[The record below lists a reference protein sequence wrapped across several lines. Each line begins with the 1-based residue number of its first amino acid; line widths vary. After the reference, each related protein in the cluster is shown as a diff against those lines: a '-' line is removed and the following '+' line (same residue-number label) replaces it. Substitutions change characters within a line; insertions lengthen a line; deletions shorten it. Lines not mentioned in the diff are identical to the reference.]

1 MKSLVPWFCLVA
13 AAGSQALHAADGLE
27 AYRQGNYTL
36 AAEHLNAELTKD
48 PVANYYLGLMRLYGY
63 GQLKNNEIALRYF
76 NQAAQSGYLPAQLLL
91 ARYYLVSAGDPALAF
106 QWFKK
111 AADKDD
117 MTAQMYV
124 AAAYLFGYGVKQ
136 NPDASR
142 RYYIEAAK
150 DGNDIAQ
157 YALGENFL
165 ESRDNRNKKMG
176 LIWLGKSAEK
186 GNAKAQLK
194 LGNMYATGG
203 FVSRDPVKAKELL
216 EKAAAQNS
224 PAAMVSL
231 GELAKKE
238 GQFQQ
243 AHEWLL
249 KAANEKYIPAQFAL
263 AQLFM
268 EANSPI
274 YDGKSG
280 FLWMLKAAEGGSY
293 DAELAL
299 SKMYKEGQGVPVD
312 PNLAEEWHQKA
323 VKTAALKPASLD
335 AKIAV
340 AKWLSNDKSESLA
353 ESGYRLGGIYNA
365 WKNPLAL
372 KENNYNQPPQMGVIT
387 RQELYKPQFVLV
399 NPDEIPISDYFDALA
414 PTLSDSGAWTFPRY
428 HLDEE
433 IEALLRDESLVL
445 KHDKETSVVD
455 ANATYPVNN
464 ELKPFDYVDEKTTG
478 WEHQSNFQ
486 AVLSKLYGQAIL
498 GESSAQFELGQL
510 YQYGIGVAQNI
521 DQAITYFQL
530 AAVQQDIRAEYNLG
544 VIYLEGKTSPV
555 DYQKGIE
562 WMTDAAF
569 KGNSYAQ
576 YVLAN
581 LYEKG
586 LTDPAG
592 QVVIA
597 PNHQQAMAMYYL
609 ASSNNFGDA
618 EYSLADY
625 LVKEK
630 KTGLS
635 VAAKQNRSKLIKR
648 LYEGAVKNGIAEAV
662 LPLAFYNA
670 MDSDTSKQKQA
681 FEVAKKEAQA
691 GNSEAALLLGM
702 MYERGISVPA
712 DPVEAMYWYQKAALN
727 PVSAFILGTYYA
739 EGKSLSKDAP
749 KGRELLQQSADA
761 GFGYA
766 NLNLAILQHQEGQD
780 FLTELDKARQLGNSK
795 AGLLLA
801 DYYLLEA
808 NDPDK
813 MKQAA
818 DIYQFFAEKGDK
830 DAQMK
835 LGFLFDRGLGGQAN
849 TELAAQ
855 WYTSAAE
862 QGQPLA
868 QYLLGQLYQ
877 LGKIS
882 KEPDYVEAK
891 KWFNAALT
899 GYPQAAV
906 ALGFIYDTVDNDYL
920 NAEKNY
926 NLAANAGDAIGRY
939 NLGLLY
945 ENGKGIPVD
954 NQKAQALYLEAANQ
968 GYPNAMTQLAE
979 LYFKGVKGERNEE
992 EALNWYK
999 KAASLGESGAMYQL
1013 GLLSETGV
1021 ATPLDLAAA
1030 LKYYQQ
1036 AADLGNEKAKM
1047 ALARMYQYGL
1057 GVEKDPQHA
1066 ADIYKELSATSN
1078 AYAQFQLAV
1087 MYLDGTLG
1095 ERQLEQGKGLLRQA
1109 RDNGYKQAGIM
1120 MQWLNAQQEQRL
1132 SFIEPVILNH
1142 APVLAGQSADLMYL
1156 DALSEWN
1163 RGNETLSRMILNR
1176 IMSQFPQYAPAKRA
1190 YEQLNQQGKATII
1203 FG

>member
-13 AAGSQALHAADGLE
+13 AAGSEVLHAADGFE

-36 AAEHLNAELTKD
+36 AAERLNTATTKD

-76 NQAAQSGYLPAQLLL
+76 NQSAQSGYLPAQLLL
-91 ARYYLVSAGDPALAF
+91 ARYYLISADDPARAF

-111 AADKDD
+111 AADKED
-117 MTAQMYV
+117 TSAQMYV
-124 AAAYLFGYGVKQ
+124 AAAYLFGYGTPK
-136 NPDASR
+136 NPDAAR

-176 LIWLGKSAEK
+176 LIWLTKSAEK
-186 GNAKAQLK
+186 GNPNAQLK

-216 EKAAAQNS
+216 EKVAQQNS
-224 PAAMVSL
+224 APAMLSL

-238 GQFQQ
+238 GEFQQ
-243 AHEWLL
+243 AKDWLS
-249 KAANEKYIPAQFAL
+249 KAADKNYPPAQLAL
-263 AQLFM
+263 AQLYLDSK
-268 EANSPI
+268 SPL
-274 YDGKSG
+274 YDEKSG
-280 FLWMLKAAEGGSY
+280 FLWMLKAAEAGSH
-293 DAELAL
+293 DAQLAL
-299 SKMYKEGQGVPVD
+299 SKMYKEGRGVAAD
-312 PNLAEEWHQKA
+312 QNLADEWNQKA
-323 VKTAALKPASLD
+323 LKTAAEKPVSLD
-335 AKIAV
+335 AKLAV
-340 AKWLSNDKSESLA
+340 AKWLSNDKTDSLA
-353 ESGYRLGGIYNA
+353 DSGYQLGGIYNA
-365 WKNPLAL
+365 WNNPLAL
-372 KENNYNQPPQMGVIT
+372 KENNYNQPPQMDVIT

-399 NPDEIPISDYFDALA
+399 NPEEISISDYFDALA
-414 PTLSDSGAWTFPRY
+414 PTLSSESTWSFPRY
-428 HLDEE
+428 HLDKEVD
-433 IEALLRDESLVL
+433 ALLRNESLVL
-445 KHDKETSVVD
+445 KHDPD
-455 ANATYPVNN
+455 APIIDENTTYPEINKV
-464 ELKPFDYVDEKTTG
+464 KPFNYLDEKTAG
-478 WEHQSNFQ
+478 WEHQANFQ

-510 YQYGIGVAQNI
+510 YQYGIGVAQNM

-530 AAVQQDIRAEYNLG
+530 AAVQQDVRAEYNLG
-544 VIYLEGKTSPV
+544 MIYLEGKTNPV

-592 QVVIA
+592 ELVIA

-609 ASSNNFGDA
+609 ASSNDFGEA
-618 EYSLADY
+618 EYRLADY

-648 LYEGAVKNGIAEAV
+648 LYQGAVRNGIAEAA

-670 MDSDTSKQKQA
+670 MDSDPSKQKQA
-681 FEVAKKEAQA
+681 FEVARAEARA
-691 GNSEAALLLGM
+691 GNSQAALLLGM

-712 DPVEAMYWYQKAALN
+712 DPIESMYWYQQASMN
-727 PVSAFILGTYYA
+727 PVTAFILGTYYSK
-739 EGKSLSKDAP
+739 GKSISQTP
-749 KGRELLQQSADA
+749 VKGRELLEQSANA
-761 GFGYA
+761 GFAYA
-766 NLNLAILQHQEGQD
+766 NLNLAILQHQAGED
-780 FLTELDKARQLGNSK
+780 FLTQLDRARQLGNSK

-801 DYYLLEA
+801 DYYLLQA

-835 LGFLFDRGLGGQAN
+835 LGFLFDRGLGGEAN
-849 TELAAQ
+849 AELAAR

-862 QGQPLA
+862 QGQPVA

-882 KEPDYVEAK
+882 KEPDYVAAK

-906 ALGFIYDTVDNDYL
+906 ALGFIYDTVDTDYL

-926 NLAANAGDAIGRY
+926 NLAATAGDAIGQF

-954 NQKAQALYLEAANQ
+954 NQKARSFYQQAAQQ
-968 GYPNAMTQLAE
+968 GFPPAMTQLAE
-979 LYFKGVKGERNEE
+979 LYFRGVAGEGNEA

-1021 ATPLDLAAA
+1021 ATKLDLAEAV
-1030 LKYYQQ
+1030 KYYQQ
-1036 AADLGNEKAKM
+1036 AADLGNEKAKL
-1047 ALARMYQYGL
+1047 ALARMYKYGL
-1057 GVEKDPQHA
+1057 GVEKDPEHA
-1066 ADIYKELSATSN
+1066 ADIYKGLSATSN

-1087 MYLDGTLG
+1087 MYLDGVLG

-1109 RDNGYKQAGIM
+1109 SDNGYKKAHIM
-1120 MQWLNAQQEQRL
+1120 MEWLNAQQEQRL
-1132 SFIEPVILNH
+1132 SFIEPVILDH
-1142 APVLAGQSADLMYL
+1142 TPILARDSADLMYL

-1163 RGNETLSRMILNR
+1163 RGNETTSRMILNR
-1176 IMSQFPQYAPAKRA
+1176 IMKQFPHYAPAKRA
-1190 YEQLNQQGKATII
+1190 YEQINQQGKATSIY
-1203 FG
+1203 G